1 MGVLLGCCCVF
12 GEGLVLSPTSEIL
25 AKEQQHSTAYMLD
38 VVYRYGNPSKVHRAH
53 LSRLLRMGESRKV
66 VLHAGREKKK
76 MWGRQHTQQLD
87 IYLNTSSLFFGLYR
101 DGWMERNPSV
111 FLAQQMNI
119 KELSVRGCC
128 CCC

>member
-1 MGVLLGCCCVF
+1 M
-12 GEGLVLSPTSEIL
+12 EIRAKYIEPISLV
-25 AKEQQHSTAYMLD
+25 Y
-38 VVYRYGNPSKVHRAH
+38 
-53 LSRLLRMGESRKV
+53 LRISESRKV

-101 DGWMERNPSV
+101 DGWMERNPIV
-111 FLAQQMNI
+111 FLAQMNI
-119 KELSVRGCC
+119 KGLSVRGCC